1 MVWRVKQCGQCI
13 IAFTSV
19 QVTTDPWHFD
29 SGCSRHMAG
38 NRFFFSELK
47 ECTSSHVTFGGG
59 ARGRII
65 AKGNIAKNNL
75 PCLKLGHI
83 DLKSIDRTVKN
94 EAVIGVPNI
103 DVNSK
108 LVCVDCLTEKQSQ
121 ASHKSLKECSTNR
134 VLELLH
140 MDLMGSLQTESLGGK
155 KYVSVAEE
163 DFSRFTW
170 VRFFKDKYDTPK
182 VCISLCLI
190 LQREKG
196 VKIVRIR
203 NDHGKEFKNEDL
215 NNFCDSEGIHHEY
228 YAPITSQQNGVV
240 ERKNKTLQEMAQ
252 VMLHAKK
259 KYPCILWQKLLTQL
273 VTFTIELPLELELI

>member
-75 PCLKLGHI
+75 PCLYDVRYVDGLKANLISVSQLCDQGYSVNFSKDNCVVINKDNQILLNGSRQVDNCYRWISNNSEVCHLNKEDQTWLWHRKLGHI

-94 EAVIGVPNI
+94 EVVIGVPNI

-108 LVCVDCLTEKQSQ
+108 LVCGDCLTEKQTK
-121 ASHKSLKECSTNR
+121 ASHTSLKECSTNR

-140 MDLMGSLQTESLGGK
+140 MDLMGSL
-155 KYVSVAEE
+155 
-163 DFSRFTW
+163 
-170 VRFFKDKYDTPK
+170 
-182 VCISLCLI
+182 
-190 LQREKG
+190 
-196 VKIVRIR
+196 
-203 NDHGKEFKNEDL
+203 
-215 NNFCDSEGIHHEY
+215 
-228 YAPITSQQNGVV
+228 
-240 ERKNKTLQEMAQ
+240 
-252 VMLHAKK
+252 
-259 KYPCILWQKLLTQL
+259 
-273 VTFTIELPLELELI
+273 